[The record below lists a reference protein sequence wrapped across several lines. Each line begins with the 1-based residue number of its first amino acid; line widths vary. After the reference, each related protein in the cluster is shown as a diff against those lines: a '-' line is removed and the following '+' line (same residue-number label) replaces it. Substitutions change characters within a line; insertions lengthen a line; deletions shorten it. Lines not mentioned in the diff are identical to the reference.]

1 MVALSGKRRCSCA
14 SVVTSG
20 GGIRL
25 DLELRL
31 AHINIRVNAI
41 PAWNVPRG
49 VCVRPIAIFF
59 FFSSANEREARL
71 ATNVAELRFICLST
85 RLAVR
90 CTVRN
95 TSEKEN

>member
-49 VCVRPIAIFF
+49 VCVRPIAFFF
-59 FFSSANEREARL
+59 FFSSANERERL
-71 ATNVAELRFICLST
+71 GWPRTLQNLDLFAFQRDSL
-85 RLAVR
+85 
-90 CTVRN
+90 
-95 TSEKEN
+95 